1 MMIDIVQNAWSP
13 SKVPSPKCEKQVT
26 WLDVRYADRGVAK
39 SLGAQWD
46 GTLRKWYVP
55 AGVEVDP
62 ELQKWNPD
70 ARTFLRTEFGDRNAV
85 KALGARWCP
94 SKMAWYITPDMEKD
108 AFTQW
113 LVPVDD
119 ETCELGDC

>member
-1 MMIDIVQNAWSP
+1 MD
-13 SKVPSPKCEKQVT
+13 
-26 WLDVRYADRGVAK
+26 
-39 SLGAQWD
+39 
-46 GTLRKWYVP
+46 
-55 AGVEVDP
+55 DP

-119 ETCELGDC
+119 ATCM